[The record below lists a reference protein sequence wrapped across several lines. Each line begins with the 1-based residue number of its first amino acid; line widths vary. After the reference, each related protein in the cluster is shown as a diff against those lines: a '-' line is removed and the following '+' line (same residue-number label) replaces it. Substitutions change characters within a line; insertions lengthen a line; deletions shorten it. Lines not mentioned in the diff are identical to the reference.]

1 MASLGVVVVG
11 TFLAHAQTAET
22 PAKPVKQPPPGTLH
36 TLTIQGAHLYQPA
49 DIVRFTGLHIGQKV
63 TGPALESARQQL
75 LASEL
80 FTDVSQ
86 RFRYSAGAVPAYDV
100 TFAITENEQTFPLRF
115 DRLGVSGD
123 VIRTYLQAHVPL
135 YADRI
140 PATDAVLK
148 RYTAAVEDALVQAH
162 APTKV
167 RAQVSNDDPKQ
178 LAVLFTSTAPAKNIS
193 QVIVSG
199 NQAIDSG
206 TILRAV
212 NQVAVGVPL
221 SDSRLKLILYCSI
234 KPLYAAKGFAA
245 VTFPK
250 IDTEPSTANLGVV
263 VKVQIQEG
271 PQFKFGPIRFRGNGV
286 DEEEIRSN
294 IPFKPGQLYNGDLV
308 DNFRSELTRRM
319 HRRGLLDATITN
331 ETQPDDAHRV
341 VAVIYDVTPGAVYN
355 FERLDIHGLDSTT
368 EPIVTKLWGEKP
380 GKPFNPE
387 YPEFFLKRLGEQNL
401 FENLNDTRSD
411 YHSNPSTHTV
421 TVSLYFKGGEPT
433 NEQER
438 KKREEEERSKTE
450 EGGSA
455 PPMSYGTY
463 QRMSHLL

>member
-1 MASLGVVVVG
+1 MGRIAWLGVVVIG
-11 TFLAHAQTAET
+11 AFLASAQTAEV
-22 PAKPVKQPPPGTLH
+22 PAKPGKQPPPGTLH
-36 TLTIQGAHLYQPA
+36 TITIEGAHLYNPA
-49 DIVRFTGLHIGQKV
+49 DIARLTGLRIGQRI
-63 TGPALESARQQL
+63 TGPALESARQGL
-75 LASEL
+75 LALEL
-80 FTDVSQ
+80 FNNVSQ
-86 RFRYSAGAVPAYDV
+86 QFRYSAGAVPAYDV
-100 TFAITENEQTFPLRF
+100 TFALTENEQTFPLRF
-115 DRLGVSGD
+115 DRLGVSD
-123 VIRTYLQAHVPL
+123 DTIRAYLKTHVPL

-148 RYTAAVEDALVQAH
+148 RYTTAVDDALAQAH

-178 LAVLFTSTAPAKNIS
+178 LTVLFASAAPAQNIS
-193 QVIVSG
+193 RVIVSG
-199 NQAIDSG
+199 NQAIDTG

-221 SDSRLKLILYCSI
+221 SDSRLKLILDGAI

-271 PQFKFGPIRFRGNGV
+271 PQFKFGAVRFHGNGI
-286 DEEEIRSN
+286 DEEEIRSA
-294 IPFKPGQLYNGDLV
+294 IPFKPGQLFNGDLV
-308 DNFRSELTRRM
+308 DSFRTELTRRM
-319 HRRGLLDATITN
+319 HRRGLLDATIAN

-341 VAVIYDVTPGAVYN
+341 VAVTYDVTPGAIYN
-355 FERLDIHGLDSTT
+355 FRQLDIHGLDSTT
-368 EPIVTKLWGEKP
+368 EPIVSKLWGEKP

-411 YHSNPSTHTV
+411 YHSDPSTHTV
-421 TVSLYFKGGEPT
+421 TVSLYFKGGQPT
-433 NEQER
+433 NEKER
-438 KKREEEERSKTE
+438 KKREEEERRKAE

-455 PPMSYGTY
+455 PPE
-463 QRMSHLL
+463 